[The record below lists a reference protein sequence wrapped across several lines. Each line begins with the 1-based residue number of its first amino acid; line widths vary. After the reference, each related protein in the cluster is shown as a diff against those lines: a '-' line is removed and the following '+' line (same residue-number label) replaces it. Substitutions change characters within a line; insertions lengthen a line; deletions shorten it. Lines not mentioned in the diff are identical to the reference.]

1 VQEAFLVALERWPRD
16 GTPGNPAAWITTV
29 ARNRALDRLRR
40 DRRAVDLEPALLA
53 LPAAPDTPDEAIPDD
68 RLELIFTC
76 CHPALAAETRVA
88 LTLRTLGGLTVAEIA
103 RAFLVGETAMA
114 QRLVRARRKIAD
126 AGIAYEVPPPE
137 RMPERLASVL
147 AVLYLIFNE
156 GYAATA
162 GDDLIRGELCAEAIR
177 LAGVLA
183 ALLPRESEAL
193 GLRALLV
200 LHDSRRLARLAD
212 DGSIVLLA
220 DQDRS
225 RWDRREISEGLALL
239 ERALEASGGAPGRY
253 TVQAAIAA
261 EHARAPR
268 AANTRWDRIVDWYD
282 RLAALDDS
290 PVVALNRA
298 VAVAMAVGPERGLAE
313 MDALGRELAA
323 YHLFHAARADLLRRL
338 GRDAEAADA
347 YRAALG
353 VVGSDPER
361 RFLEGR
367 LAEVSP
373 APPTATRRSAT
384 ASARRARRAADP

>member
-40 DRRAVDLEPALLA
+40 DRRAVELEPALLA

-88 LTLRTLGGLTVAEIA
+88 LTLRTLGGLTVTEIA
-103 RAFLVGETAMA
+103 RAFLVGEAAMA
-114 QRLVRARRKIAD
+114 QRLVRARRKIRD

-137 RMPERLASVL
+137 RLPERLASVL

-200 LHDSRRLARLAD
+200 LHDSRRDARTAD

-220 DQDRS
+220 DQDRA
-225 RWDRREISEGLALL
+225 RWDRHEVSEGLALL
-239 ERALEASGGAPGRY
+239 ERALEASGGEPGRY

-268 AANTRWDRIVDWYD
+268 AADTRWDRIVGWYD

-298 VAVAMAVGPERGLAE
+298 VAVAMALGPERGLAE
-313 MDALGRELAA
+313 MELVGDALGS

-353 VVGSDPER
+353 MVGSAPER

-373 APPTATRRSAT
+373 APPAAT
-384 ASARRARRAADP
+384 